1 MTNTQAPTISVGRLE
16 LAVPQL
22 LASADEEGPWLSVSI
37 HPEWSEQMTQLV
49 TEAMVLHLGRLLDEL
64 AALENQA
71 VALTHH
77 RVDGETVIRR
87 VVGGDGIKDHL
98 QGLHPDTYTKVTIDD
113 DVTVWEPKASWKPD
127 GPPEDKGVT
136 DYL

>member
-1 MTNTQAPTISVGRLE
+1 MTDTAAPTISVGRLE

-22 LASADEEGPWLSVSI
+22 LASADELGPWLSLSI
-37 HPEWSEQMTQLV
+37 DPTWSQQMIDLITA
-49 TEAMVLHLGRLLDEL
+49 EMVLHMTRFLEALT
-64 AALENQA
+64 ALENQA

-98 QGLHPDTYTKVTIDD
+98 QGLHPDVYTRVTIDD
-113 DVTVWEPKASWKPD
+113 DVTVWEPGASWKPD
-127 GPPEDKGVT
+127 RPPEDKGVT

>member
-1 MTNTQAPTISVGRLE
+1 MNDISVGRLE

-87 VVGGDGIKDHL
+87 VVGGDGLKDHL
-98 QGLHPDTYTKVTIDD
+98 QGLHPDTYTRVTIDD
-113 DVTVWEPKASWKPD
+113 DVTVWEPDASWKPD
-127 GPPEDKGVT
+127 SPPEDKGVT